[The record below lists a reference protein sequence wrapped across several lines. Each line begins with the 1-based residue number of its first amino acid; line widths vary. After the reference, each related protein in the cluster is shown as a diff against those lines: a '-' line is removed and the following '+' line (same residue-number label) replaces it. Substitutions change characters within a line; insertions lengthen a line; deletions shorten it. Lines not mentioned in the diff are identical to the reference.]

1 MISGVTDREANIE
14 ANRYSSKEGQF
25 EAIAKQ
31 INSLRE
37 SGIPYH
43 EMAVLVRKGKAI
55 VPVSAALERAGI
67 PFETDSAE
75 HFFLGNYFGR
85 FVITLQFLT
94 DIDKAKLYECWQDIV
109 EDTMFNMGFRFLRS
123 CTRGRIYLLSDIIR
137 GFCEKIAFWDE
148 NATDIE
154 IRRIDLE
161 SIVKILDD
169 YDEIYGDWQLSAR
182 IAGVLKFLGMQAAE
196 EYKYHSFKR
205 KNPDED
211 VVQIMTVHKAKG
223 LEFHTVFLP
232 ELTKREFPA
241 SNIGGRKYWKVL
253 GGVFE
258 ENKAKYQSDLEDE
271 RKLFYVA
278 VTRAKQ
284 NLYMTYELTTQ
295 PLSCFVKEAADS
307 GYLSVDSSDFTYN
320 PKVEIEEFRS
330 STKHSYE
337 EKHWEPNSEWE
348 EERRQEH
355 EYWAAVKYAKSQ
367 LYDYY
372 GTACHFCP
380 GAYGDLASIKSM
392 SPDEILR
399 EASRNRLI

>member
-1 MISGVTDREANIE
+1 VVGDDDQTIYQFRGSNAENMISFSKRYTNVHQVRLEKNFRCAPGIVDVADCVIGNNKHRLSKKMISGVTDREANIE

-123 CTRGRIYLLSDIIR
+123 CTRGRTYLLSDIIR

-161 SIVKILDD
+161 
-169 YDEIYGDWQLSAR
+169 
-182 IAGVLKFLGMQAAE
+182 
-196 EYKYHSFKR
+196 
-205 KNPDED
+205 
-211 VVQIMTVHKAKG
+211 
-223 LEFHTVFLP
+223 
-232 ELTKREFPA
+232 
-241 SNIGGRKYWKVL
+241 
-253 GGVFE
+253 
-258 ENKAKYQSDLEDE
+258 
-271 RKLFYVA
+271 
-278 VTRAKQ
+278 
-284 NLYMTYELTTQ
+284 
-295 PLSCFVKEAADS
+295 
-307 GYLSVDSSDFTYN
+307 
-320 PKVEIEEFRS
+320 
-330 STKHSYE
+330 
-337 EKHWEPNSEWE
+337 
-348 EERRQEH
+348 
-355 EYWAAVKYAKSQ
+355 
-367 LYDYY
+367 
-372 GTACHFCP
+372 
-380 GAYGDLASIKSM
+380 
-392 SPDEILR
+392 
-399 EASRNRLI
+399 